1 MGQMKQQLI
10 EDMNIHEVK
19 DLLNN
24 FNSDRDNGYIKFLEQ
39 QLEVAEDKV
48 QVLLRKL
55 GPGKCVE
62 CFKTI
67 PQEEIICGPCQDECD
82 GRWDH
87 LRVNNKEKESH

>member
-1 MGQMKQQLI
+1 MGQMKQQAI

-19 DLLNN
+19 NLLDN
-24 FNSDRDNGYIKFLEQ
+24 FNSNRDNGYIKFLEQ

-48 QVLLRKL
+48 RVLLQKL

-67 PQEEIICGPCQDECD
+67 PQKEVICGSCQDECD

-87 LRVNNKEKESH
+87 LRE

>member
-1 MGQMKQQLI
+1 MGQMKQQAI
-10 EDMNIHEVK
+10 EDMSIHEVK

-48 QVLLRKL
+48 RVLLRKL

-67 PQEEIICGPCQDECD
+67 PQEEVICGPCQDECD

-87 LRVNNKEKESH
+87 LRE

>member
-1 MGQMKQQLI
+1 MGEMKQRAI

-24 FNSDRDNGYIKFLEQ
+24 FNSDRDNGYVKFLEQ
-39 QLEVAEDKV
+39 QLEIAEDKV
-48 QVLLRKL
+48 RVLFQKL

-67 PQEEIICGPCQDECD
+67 PQEKVICGPCQDECD

-87 LRVNNKEKESH
+87 LRE